1 MQKHYNNK
9 NGSLYKFAENHN
21 LNSYE
26 FDIIKRVMRCRKKGT
41 FLEDLKKTKFLIDLY
56 IKEEQEK
63 ENPNQTNLIDQIEEL
78 NTPQG
83 RIKL

>member
-9 NGSLYKFAENHN
+9 NGSLYQFAENHN

-26 FDIIKRVMRCRKKGT
+26 FDIVKRVMRCRKKGT

-56 IKEEQEK
+56 IEEESKKETDT
-63 ENPNQTNLIDQIEEL
+63 NQTNIIEQIESL
-78 NTPQG
+78 NTNTCD
-83 RIKL
+83 

>member
-63 ENPNQTNLIDQIEEL
+63 ENPNQTNILEQIEEL

-83 RIKL
+83 SIEL

>member
-9 NGSLYKFAENHN
+9 NGSLYQFAENHK

-26 FDIIKRVMRCRKKGT
+26 FDIVKRVMRCRKKGT

-63 ENPNQTNLIDQIEEL
+63 ENPNQTNILDQIEEL
-78 NTPQG
+78 NTPEG
-83 RIKL
+83 SIKI

>member
-9 NGSLYKFAENHN
+9 NGSLYKFAEIHK

-56 IKEEQEK
+56 IKEDQEK
-63 ENPNQTNLIDQIEEL
+63 EHSNQTNIIDQIEEL
-78 NTPQG
+78 NTPDG
-83 RIKL
+83 SIKI